1 MFYTIQHITKFR
13 YNLPVSES
21 VMEVRMHPRS
31 EDAQRCI
38 TFQLSVS
45 PKTRVFS
52 YRDYLNNYVHH
63 FDIPRFHNQLLVVA
77 ESVVDVEDSPELPW
91 ALDTGAWERLDHQIV
106 QNDFWEFL
114 RESDFVGES
123 PGLQQLREELQ
134 AFRRDDPLSV
144 VREIN
149 QGLFESFYYD
159 TEATNVNSP
168 ITRALDQRKGVCQDF
183 AQIMLALL
191 RPLGLP
197 ARYVSGYLFHDKHDI
212 SAEGATHAWVEVYLP
227 DIGWTGFDPTNNMLA
242 CERHIRT
249 AIGRDYG
256 DVPPTKGV
264 YKGQAMSQLS
274 VKVKVLKSD
283 KFEPAEEELTSNE
296 DWGTFLARD
305 REAEVT
311 LLRQQQHQQQQQ
323 QQ

>member
-91 ALDTGAWERLDHQIV
+91 ALDRGAWERLDHQIV

>member
-91 ALDTGAWERLDHQIV
+91 ALDMGAWERLDHQIV